1 MRLGING
8 FFWNR
13 QATGSGQ
20 YTHELV
26 RGLSE
31 LPNGP
36 QCLLFRPENGERQM
50 DTPQPAGNV
59 EQYPLRP
66 PSALSR
72 NLSKVWFEQVSFPRG
87 CHSER
92 VDLRHVPYFASPLT
106 GGDTTVVTVH
116 DLIPLILP
124 AYRGSPLVRAYTRL
138 VAAGARRA
146 AAIVTDSECSRRDIL
161 RLLRVEP
168 ARTHVVYLAA
178 QEIFKPVS
186 DDGVLTQVR
195 KKYSLPERYVLYLG
209 GLDQRKNLGTLF
221 AAYAA
226 MNPDLRDDAP
236 LVIAGSPPRRDSDFF
251 PDPRRLA
258 EEHEVQD
265 RVTFVGWVAEEDKPA
280 LYSGAALFVFP
291 SLYEGFGLPVLEAMS
306 CGTAALVSD
315 AASLPEIAGEGA
327 MLFDPNRPEE
337 LAEDMSV
344 LLGDEHRRAELAAHG
359 RERAQLFSWEK
370 TILQTQ
376 EVYRSVMQSARSAGD
391 RP

>member
-31 LPNGP
+31 LPDGP
-36 QCLLFRPENGERQM
+36 QCLLFRPENSERHM
-50 DTPQPAGNV
+50 DTPQPAENA
-59 EQYPLRP
+59 EQHQLRP
-66 PSALSR
+66 PFNLTR
-72 NLSKVWFEQVSFPRG
+72 NLSKVWFEQISFPRS
-87 CHSER
+87 CHRER
-92 VDLRHVPYFASPLT
+92 VDLRHVPYFASPLM
-106 GGDTTVVTVH
+106 GGDTTIVTIH

-124 AYRGSPLVRAYTRL
+124 AYRGSPLVRVYTRL
-138 VAAGARRA
+138 AATGARRA

-178 QEIFKPVS
+178 QDRFKPVR
-186 DDGVLTQVR
+186 DDRVLTQLR
-195 KKYSLPERYVLYLG
+195 KKYGLPKGYILYLG
-209 GLDQRKNLGTLF
+209 GLDQRKNLGTLL

-226 MNPDLRDDAP
+226 MNASLRNIAP
-236 LVIAGSPPRRDSDFF
+236 LVIAGSTPQRDSDFF

-265 RVTFVGWVAEEDKPA
+265 RVTLVGWVAEEDKPA
-280 LYSGAALFVFP
+280 LYSGAVLFVFP

-306 CGTAALVSD
+306 CGTAVLVSD
-315 AASLPEIAGEGA
+315 AASLPEIAGEGG
-327 MLFDPNRPEE
+327 MLFDPHQPGE
-337 LAEDMSV
+337 LAQAMNV
-344 LLGDEHRRAELAAHG
+344 LLGEKSRRAELAARG
-359 RERAQLFSWEK
+359 LERAQLFSWEK
-370 TILQTQ
+370 TVLQTQ
-376 EVYRSVMQSARSAGD
+376 RVYGSVMERAESARD
-391 RP
+391 KP